1 MFFSQGC
8 INQNFYTMNN
18 LCYSNHLCTGNN
30 VKVKVTAD
38 IITVISL
45 YAWLSFR
52 IFIDLAH
59 GHVLWLDENMRKSPR
74 EEDRLQSALVHVT
87 PIHMYTCTLN
97 CNSSLWFKL
106 VRYLLNCSLPQ
117 QFVCHVWLIT
127 GVFKYIYDK
136 YLCLETLDSIQCMAS
151 TWFLIHMW
159 LPMYLDTCR

>member
-1 MFFSQGC
+1 MSFTYNCLPITVISVLKVCSDQKPLKSNLKCTSILDDLRLPDSKIAISLSLWFILKIIVVFFSQSC

-87 PIHMYTCTLN
+87 PIHMYTEL
-97 CNSSLWFKL
+97 
-106 VRYLLNCSLPQ
+106 
-117 QFVCHVWLIT
+117 
-127 GVFKYIYDK
+127 
-136 YLCLETLDSIQCMAS
+136 
-151 TWFLIHMW
+151 
-159 LPMYLDTCR
+159 